1 MKTQYKRMHILLV
14 SIGLMLSLIACDFG
28 IGNDIKQEN
37 AVTQGMTNQLEEENG
52 LSEEDEFSQEVVSEA
67 DDSQQAFAG
76 ESAED
81 INQEETEEFR
91 SASDIVADIRLGW
104 NVGNSLDSYGDWIN
118 GDTTEAYE
126 TAWGNPVITPELI
139 HCVKEQGFNAVRV
152 PVTYLH
158 FMDEEG
164 TIDEVW
170 LARVKEVV
178 DYVLAE
184 DMYCIIDIHHDTG
197 ASDSAWIVAD
207 PYLYENGMEQ
217 RFAHAWQQIAEYFKD
232 YDDRLIFE
240 GMNEVLD
247 SSWNW
252 GGSTP
257 ENYEVINQLNQVF
270 VDTVRAT
277 GGNNEQR
284 NLVVVA
290 YGNSSHESQISGF
303 ILPHDTAENHLIIG
317 IHVYEPDAFCNG
329 TDVVWDEGDEATLDA
344 TFERIY
350 ANVVQKYQRPVI
362 IGEFGARELNE
373 SEEYK
378 IERSEFAEYFVGKAK
393 ARGIAC
399 FWWDDG
405 GSMRIFDRANAAMY
419 DSHTIDAMINA
430 TSD

>member
-1 MKTQYKRMHILLV
+1 MKVQYKRVIAVMV
-14 SIGLMLSLIACDFG
+14 CGLMMLNLIACNLNLETLLHQ
-28 IGNDIKQEN
+28 GNAEMQEAQSSVEESALWEDSESLSEN
-37 AVTQGMTNQLEEENG
+37 AASEEENLQSEEPAEA
-52 LSEEDEFSQEVVSEA
+52 LSEP
-67 DDSQQAFAG
+67 
-76 ESAED
+76 
-81 INQEETEEFR
+81 TEKFR
-91 SASDIVADIRLGW
+91 SASDMVSDIRLGW

-118 GDTTEAYE
+118 GASTEDYE
-126 TAWGNPVITPELI
+126 TAWGNPVITQELI

-164 TIDEVW
+164 KIDEVW

-184 DMYCIIDIHHDTG
+184 EMYCIIDIHHDTG
-197 ASDSAWIVAD
+197 AGDNAWIVAD
-207 PYLYENGMEQ
+207 PYLYENGMAQ
-217 RFAHAWQQIAEYFKD
+217 RFAYAWQQIAEYFKD

-247 SSWNW
+247 ASRNW

-277 GGNNEQR
+277 GGNNAQR

-303 ILPHDTAENHLIIG
+303 VPPHDTAENHLVIG
-317 IHVYEPDAFCNG
+317 IHVYEPDGFCNG
-329 TDVVWDEGDEATLDA
+329 NDVVWDEGDEATLDA

-350 ANVVQKYQRPVI
+350 GNVVQKYQLPVI
-362 IGEFGARELNE
+362 VGEFGARELNE
-373 SEEYK
+373 SEAYK
-378 IERSEFAEYFVGKAK
+378 KERSAFAKYFVEKAH

-405 GSMRIFDRANAAMY
+405 GSMKIFDRANAVPY
-419 DSHTIDAMINA
+419 DSYTIQAMMEA
-430 TSD
+430 TED